1 MRTLFYVPIIHT
13 SADLGSLAPA
23 VNRRGIAGLGEE
35 LWTQHRLTVEG
46 FWKTI
51 AVWFDSVNVA
61 GMKLYQDGMITDG
74 EVGQKIVEA
83 GVKAGSQ
90 NYELVDRLLR
100 RGALLVKTEDF
111 ALVKQERDRLLA
123 MTQTPSTTRKLIAFL
138 KYQFV
143 KKRLLEKRDRFIAE
157 QIAKT
162 LPEGRPVPQSPLD
175 DGGTGILLI
184 GAYHMIRPKLSADI
198 QVREVKDIQK
208 VREYQKLLPFYR
220 THKERFEALGRY
232 LVAPVELSPTVS
244 GTAAG

>member
-23 VNRRGIAGLGEE
+23 VNRRGIAGLGED

-46 FWKTI
+46 FWRVI
-51 AVWFDSVNVA
+51 ATWCDSVNVA

-100 RGALLVKTEDF
+100 RGAILVKTEDF

-123 MTQTPSTTRKLIAFL
+123 MTQTKSTTLKLIAFM

-143 KKRLLEKRDRFIAE
+143 KNRLLAQRDRFIAG
-157 QIAKT
+157 QIAQT
-162 LPEGRPVPQSPLD
+162 LPENQ
-175 DGGTGILLI
+175 TGILFV
-184 GAYHMIRPKLSADI
+184 GAYHVIRPNMPADI

-208 VREYQKLLPFYR
+208 VSAYQKLLPFYR
-220 THKERFEALGRY
+220 THKERFDELGRY
-232 LVAPVELSPTVS
+232 LIAPIGML
-244 GTAAG
+244 G

>member
-1 MRTLFYVPIIHT
+1 MRTLLYVPIIHT
-13 SADLGSLAPA
+13 SADLGSLAKD
-23 VNRRGIAGLGEE
+23 VTRRGVAGLGED
-35 LWTQHRLTVEG
+35 LWTQHRIAVEG
-46 FWKTI
+46 FWKAI
-51 AVWFDSVNVA
+51 AVWFDSVNVS

-162 LPEGRPVPQSPLD
+162 LPEAQ
-175 DGGTGILLI
+175 TGILLI
-184 GAYHMIRPKLSADI
+184 GAYHTVRPQLPADI
-198 QVREVKDIQK
+198 QVQEVKDIQK

-232 LVAPVELSPTVS
+232 LVAPVELSPVIS

>member
-1 MRTLFYVPIIHT
+1 MKTLLYVPIIHT
-13 SADLGSLAPA
+13 SADLGSLAKD
-23 VNRRGIAGLGEE
+23 VTRRGVAGLGED
-35 LWTQHRLTVEG
+35 LWTQHRITVEG
-46 FWKTI
+46 FWKAI
-51 AVWFDSVNVA
+51 AVWCDSVNVS

-123 MTQTPSTTRKLIAFL
+123 MTQTSSTTRKLIAFL

-143 KKRLLEKRDRFIAE
+143 KKRLLEKRDRFIAA

-162 LPEGRPVPQSPLD
+162 LPDVQG
-175 DGGTGILLI
+175 GILFI
-184 GAYHMIRPKLSADI
+184 GAYHMIRPKLPADI
-198 QVREVKDIQK
+198 QVREVKDIHK
-208 VREYQKLLPFYR
+208 IREYQKLLPFYR
-220 THKERFEALGRY
+220 IHKERFEALGRY
-232 LVAPVELSPTVS
+232 LVAPVE
-244 GTAAG
+244 